1 MTKYYSLDN
10 LKKQKDINGNEPY
23 FYMITGNRS
32 AGKTTALL
40 LESLKLH
47 KESGKQV
54 LFLYR
59 VKDEIGAVGE
69 IYKDVLQLYPE
80 YGITV
85 ETKKIVHGI
94 VARMLLTTTNGEQN
108 ILGFAV
114 ALNDC
119 DKLKKY
125 SSIFVD
131 VELIVFDE
139 YQLENGKY
147 LKDEIQKLQ
156 SVIFSVSRGGG
167 KQSRPVKTY
176 LLGNTVTLMNPYFIF
191 FGIHKRL
198 RDNTHFLR
206 GDRWVAEFEFNKAAS
221 DAIDKNPMSAVF
233 KGSNYVKYSK
243 ENVYLSDS
251 SAFIDKATGKS
262 NYLFTI
268 IQDNES
274 YAVREYYEQGIVF
287 VDKTVDAG
295 CPNVVTF
302 DSASHNQNTLMLS
315 THAYIFDYLNNAY
328 KLGLLRFKDLKCK
341 NIILDILSITLL

>member
-1 MTKYYSLDN
+1 MAKYYSLDN
-10 LKKQKDINGNEPY
+10 IKKQKDINGNEPF

-47 KESGKQV
+47 KETGKQT

-59 VKDEIGAVGE
+59 VKDEIGSVGE

-80 YGITV
+80 YGLSV

-94 VARMLLTTTNGEQN
+94 IARMILTTQDGEQSV
-108 ILGFAV
+108 LGFAV

-139 YQLENGKY
+139 YQLENGRY
-147 LKDEIQKLQ
+147 LKNEIQKLQ
-156 SVIFSVSRGGG
+156 SVIYSVCRGGG
-167 KQSRPVKTY
+167 KQSRAVKTY

-198 RDNTHFLR
+198 RDNTHFIR
-206 GDRWVAEFEFNKAAS
+206 GDRWLAEFEFNDDAS
-221 DAIDKNPMSAVF
+221 KAIDENPLTAVF
-233 KGSNYVKYSK
+233 KNSNYVKYSK

-268 IQDNES
+268 IQDNDS

-287 VDKTVDAG
+287 VDRTVDG
-295 CPNVVTF
+295 SCKNVVTF

-315 THAYIFDYLNNAY
+315 THAYIFDYLNTSY
-328 KLGLLRFKDLKCK
+328 KMGMLRFKDLKCK
-341 NIILDILSITLL
+341 NVILDILSISIL